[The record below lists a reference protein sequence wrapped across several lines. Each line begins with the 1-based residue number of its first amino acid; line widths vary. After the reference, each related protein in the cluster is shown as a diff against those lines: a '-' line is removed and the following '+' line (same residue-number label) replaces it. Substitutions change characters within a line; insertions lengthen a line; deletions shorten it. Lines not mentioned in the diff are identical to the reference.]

1 MKLCKIIS
9 LLTATVLIGVVCSGV
24 TLSRLKI
31 STFGSPQ
38 ARILNN
44 VITEAETQITL
55 NTQTQTTASLTNGA
69 TLTASSSVYVISGTG
84 GENDTTNTITIAN
97 ATDGQLLTLIV
108 DSASSNLITIADSG
122 NVSLS
127 GAWLGD
133 NNDVISLIG
142 VSTNWVESSAS
153 DN

>member
-84 GENDTTNTITIAN
+84 GANDTTNTITIAN